1 MGSVRQRNV
10 FFVVI
15 IELFYAGGRGGRVKL
30 QFFKKCF
37 PVLPIV
43 GVVGGHAETSF
54 LLPVR
59 TLSGIQPELINPNG
73 NPNYPGCNGTGGGL
87 AGGKQRRVTPPPPR
101 YTPPPSQVPPL
112 HAHNRSHCV
121 TLKQ

>member
-1 MGSVRQRNV
+1 MGSVQQRNV

-15 IELFYAGGRGGRVKL
+15 IEVFYAGGRVKP
-30 QFFKKCF
+30 QFFKKRF

-43 GVVGGHAETSF
+43 GGWGGHAETSF

-73 NPNYPGCNGTGGGL
+73 NPDYPGCNGTE
-87 AGGKQRRVTPPPPR
+87 AGGWGDGRWETEKGGPPHIHLHHHKYHL
-101 YTPPPSQVPPL
+101 YTHTNAPTV
-112 HAHNRSHCV
+112 
-121 TLKQ
+121 

>member
-1 MGSVRQRNV
+1 MGSVQQRNV

-15 IELFYAGGRGGRVKL
+15 IELFYAGGRVKL

-73 NPNYPGCNGTGGGL
+73 NLDYPGCNGTEAGGS
-87 AGGKQRRVTPPPPR
+87 AGGKQRRVDPPHTHLHHHKYHL
-101 YTPPPSQVPPL
+101 YTHTNAPTV
-112 HAHNRSHCV
+112 
-121 TLKQ
+121 